1 MGHSSNEWNGHPAM
15 LLRKLR
21 ALLPKRSRSAKPAV
35 DRNRVLSSL
44 RTKYI
49 HFKILLDSNTQL
61 LNIFADLE
69 EKLKGRS
76 AFGLAWL
83 KAQCIKIVF
92 HTGRMIRSF
101 EIMSGRRYPELYQR
115 LEWIVQQLAL
125 VDTPRPEPLS
135 SEYVLFD
142 DRIDRSIVTVVG
154 GKSAHLGEIRNRI
167 GLPVARGFAVTTAAF
182 RKWVESDELNS
193 FIRREKEKLD
203 VIQPETVVE
212 VSRTIQHAL
221 LNGEL
226 PEDIAA
232 CILDAF
238 DRLAREVGVE
248 PDRLRIAVRSSALG
262 EDSDM
267 SFAGQYLSVLNA
279 TRDRLLQ
286 EYKRVVASLFSENA
300 ISYRQHMGIPFQDAA
315 MSVACLEM
323 VDSVVSGVMY
333 TRHPFEPNSNQI
345 ILHAL
350 WGLGPYVVDGKI
362 KPDMYR
368 VEREPSMILKERRI
382 ADKPIRLV
390 ATHTGGLIEE
400 VVPEDMRHQP
410 TLTEIEAI
418 TLAQYGVRLERHFGC
433 PQDVEWAIDCNGRIV
448 ILQSRPLKIGHG
460 LGGESSEDPGPIEG
474 YDLLITDAEIA
485 NPGIGIGSAKI
496 VKSTSD
502 LIGFPEG
509 AVLVAP
515 TSSPQ
520 YVMALHRAQAVVTDA
535 GSMTGHMAAV
545 CREYRIPT
553 LMNARGATQ
562 KIRDGEMITVDA
574 RMGRVYRG
582 QVIELQGYDEDH
594 GAFMKGSPIYEML
607 QNRTRHI
614 LPLHLTDPKSE
625 EFSST
630 NCRTIHDIMR
640 YLHELSYGE
649 IFHLSDHASDRWQAT
664 QKLISSIPLD
674 LYVVNIGGGVAE
686 EKSEA
691 GRITVDDIISVPFK
705 ALLTGMLRRE
715 FHQAEP
721 RPIELSGFFSVMS
734 RQMLD
739 PPNMMRERFGDKSYA
754 IVSNKY
760 MNFSSRVGY
769 HYSILDSYCGRT
781 SAKNYIHFQFKG
793 GAADEIRRERRARC
807 IAVILAH
814 YGFMTEVVG
823 DRVNARYAKD
833 ETNQMTQRLDILGRL
848 LMYSRQMDMLMKGE
862 EMVSVLADHFIEGNY
877 ALCCSTD
884 GRS

>member
-1 MGHSSNEWNGHPAM
+1 M
-15 LLRKLR
+15 LLRKLQ
-21 ALLPKRSRSAKPAV
+21 ALLPKRLRSAKPTV

-76 AFGLAWL
+76 AFGLEWL

-115 LEWIVQQLAL
+115 LDWIVQHLAL
-125 VDTPRPEPLS
+125 AAPPRTEVPT
-135 SEYVLFD
+135 SEVILFY
-142 DRIDRSIVTVVG
+142 DRIDQSIGSVVG

-167 GLPVARGFAVTTAAF
+167 GLPVPKGFAVTTTAF
-182 RKWVESDELNS
+182 RKWVESDELYS

-212 VSRTIQHAL
+212 VSRKIQQAL
-221 LNGEL
+221 LDSAL

-232 CILDAF
+232 SILDAF
-238 DRLAREVGVE
+238 DQLALEVRVE
-248 PDRLRIAVRSSALG
+248 PDNLRVAVRSSALG
-262 EDSDM
+262 EDSEM
-267 SFAGQYLSVLNA
+267 SFAGQYLSVLNV

-323 VDSVVSGVMY
+323 VNSVVSGVMY
-333 TRHPFEPNSNQI
+333 TRHPFQPESNQV

-362 KPDMYR
+362 EPDMYW
-368 VEREPSMILKERRI
+368 VEREPSITLRESRI

-390 ATHTGGLIEE
+390 ATISGNLVEE
-400 VVPEDMRHQP
+400 IVPEDLRHQP
-410 TLTEIEAI
+410 TLTEVEAI
-418 TLAQYGVRLERHFGC
+418 TLAQYGLRLEAHFGG
-433 PQDVEWAIDCNGRIV
+433 PQDVEWAIDCDGRIV
-448 ILQSRPLKIGHG
+448 ILQSRPLKTDCGVG
-460 LGGESSEDPGPIEG
+460 RGFSEDRAPIAG
-474 YDLLITDAEIA
+474 YDLVIWDAEIA
-485 NPGIGIGSAKI
+485 NPGVGMGPAKI

-502 LIGFPEG
+502 LIDFPEG

-520 YVMALHRAQAVVTDA
+520 YVMVLQRAQAVVTDA

-562 KIRDGEMITVDA
+562 KIRPGEVITVDA
-574 RMGRVYRG
+574 RSGRVYRG
-582 QVIELQGYDEDH
+582 EVVELQGYNEDH

-607 QNRTRHI
+607 QDRTRHI

-625 EFSST
+625 QFSST

-649 IFHLSDHASDRWQAT
+649 IFHLSDQASDRWQAT
-664 QKLISSIPLD
+664 KKLISSIPLD
-674 LYVVNIGGGVAE
+674 LYVVDIGGGVVE
-686 EKSEA
+686 DKSEA
-691 GRITVDDIISVPFK
+691 SRITVDDIVCLPFK

-807 IAVILAH
+807 IAAILAH

-833 ETNQMTQRLDILGRL
+833 ETNHMIQRLDILGRL

-862 EMVSVLADHFIEGNY
+862 EMVSVLADHFIGGNY

-884 GRS
+884 VQA

>member
-1 MGHSSNEWNGHPAM
+1 M
-15 LLRKLR
+15 LLRKLQ
-21 ALLPKRSRSAKPAV
+21 ALLPKRLRSAKPAV

-76 AFGLAWL
+76 AFGLEWL

-101 EIMSGRRYPELYQR
+101 EIMSGRRYPELYQQLDR
-115 LEWIVQQLAL
+115 IVQHLAL
-125 VDTPRPEPLS
+125 AEPPRTETPS
-135 SEYVLFD
+135 SEVILFY
-142 DRIDRSIVTVVG
+142 DRIDQSTGSVVG

-167 GLPVARGFAVTTAAF
+167 GLPVPKGFAVTTAAF
-182 RKWVESDELNS
+182 RKWVESDELYS

-212 VSRTIQHAL
+212 VSRKIQDAL
-221 LNGEL
+221 IDSEL

-232 CILDAF
+232 SILDAF
-238 DRLAREVGVE
+238 DQLALEVGVE
-248 PDRLRIAVRSSALG
+248 PDNLRVAVRSSALG
-262 EDSDM
+262 EDSEM
-267 SFAGQYLSVLNA
+267 SFAGQYLSVLNV

-323 VDSVVSGVMY
+323 VNSFVSGVMY
-333 TRHPFEPNSNQI
+333 TRHPFEPESNQI

-350 WGLGPYVVDGKI
+350 WGLGPYVVDGKME
-362 KPDMYR
+362 PDMYR
-368 VEREPSMILKERRI
+368 VEREPSLMLRESRI
-382 ADKPIRLV
+382 ADKPIRLA
-390 ATHTGGLIEE
+390 ATIHGDLIEE
-400 VVPEDMRHQP
+400 IVPEDLRHRP
-410 TLTEIEAI
+410 TLTEDEAI
-418 TLAQYGVRLERHFGC
+418 MLAQYGQRLEAHFGG
-433 PQDVEWAIDCNGRIV
+433 PQDVEWAIDRLGRIV
-448 ILQSRPLKIGHG
+448 ILQSRPLKTDSGVG
-460 LGGESSEDPGPIEG
+460 RGSAEDRGPIEG
-474 YDLLITDAEIA
+474 YDLVIRDAEIA
-485 NPGIGIGSAKI
+485 NPGIGMGPAKI
-496 VKSTSD
+496 VKNASD
-502 LIGFPEG
+502 LIDFPEG

-520 YVMALHRAQAVVTDA
+520 YVMVLQRAQAVVTDA
-535 GSMTGHMAAV
+535 GSITGHMAAV

-562 KIRDGEMITVDA
+562 KIRPGEMITVDA
-574 RMGRVYRG
+574 RSGRIYRG
-582 QVIELQGYDEDH
+582 EVVELQRFNEDH

-607 QNRTRHI
+607 QDRSRHI

-649 IFHLSDHASDRWQAT
+649 IFHLSDQASDRWQAT
-664 QKLISSIPLD
+664 KKLMSSIPLD
-674 LYVVNIGGGVAE
+674 LYVVDIGGGVSE

-691 GRITVDDIISVPFK
+691 SRITVDDIVCLPFK

-739 PPNMMRERFGDKSYA
+739 PPNMVRERFGDKSYA

-807 IAVILAH
+807 IAAILGH
-814 YGFMTEVVG
+814 YGFMAEVVG

-833 ETNQMTQRLDILGRL
+833 ETDHMIQRLDILGRL

-877 ALCCSTD
+877 ALFASTD
-884 GRS
+884 VPSCYPRNRS

>member
-1 MGHSSNEWNGHPAM
+1 M
-15 LLRKLR
+15 LLRKIK
-21 ALLPKRSRSAKPAV
+21 ALLPKRLRFGKPSV

-44 RTKYI
+44 RTKYV

-83 KAQCIKIVF
+83 RAQCIKIVF

-101 EIMSGRRYPELYQR
+101 EIMSGRKYPELYQR

-125 VDTPRPEPLS
+125 VDPPKMEAS
-135 SEYVLFD
+135 FSEVVLFD
-142 DRIDRSIVTVVG
+142 DRIDESIETVVG
-154 GKSAHLGEIRNRI
+154 GKSAHLGEIRNKI
-167 GLPVARGFAVTTAAF
+167 GLPVPRGFAVTTTAF
-182 RKWVESDELNS
+182 RKWVESEAFHS

-212 VSRTIQHAL
+212 VSRKIQQAL
-221 LNGEL
+221 LNSEL
-226 PEDIAA
+226 PEDIATG
-232 CILDAF
+232 ILGAF
-238 DRLAREVGVE
+238 DRLALEVGVE
-248 PDRLRIAVRSSALG
+248 QDRLRVAVRSSALG
-262 EDSDM
+262 EDNEK
-267 SFAGQYLSVLNA
+267 SFAGQYLSVLNV
-279 TRDRLLQ
+279 TRDRLLH

-315 MSVACLEM
+315 MSVVCLEM
-323 VDSVVSGVMY
+323 VNSVVSGVMY
-333 TRHPFEPNSNQI
+333 TRHPFEPESNQI
-345 ILHAL
+345 VLHAL
-350 WGLGPYVVDGKI
+350 WGLGPYVVDGKME
-362 KPDMYR
+362 PDMYR
-368 VEREPSMILKERRI
+368 VLREPLTLSESRI

-390 ATHTGGLIEE
+390 ATIHGDLVEE
-400 VVPEDMRHQP
+400 IVPEDLRHQP
-410 TLTEIEAI
+410 TLTQEEAI
-418 TLAQYGVRLERHFGC
+418 TLARYGLRLEMHFGI
-433 PQDVEWAIDCNGRIV
+433 PQDVEWARDRHGRIL
-448 ILQSRPLKIGHG
+448 ILQSRPLKTDFGMG
-460 LGGESSEDPGPIEG
+460 RGSSEDRGSIDG
-474 YDLLITDAEIA
+474 YDLVIQDAEIA
-485 NPGIGIGSAKI
+485 NPGVGMGPARI
-496 VKSTSD
+496 VKSNSD
-502 LIGFPEG
+502 LIDFPEG
-509 AVLVAP
+509 AVLVSP

-520 YVMALHRAQAVVTDA
+520 YVMVLQRAQAVVTDA

-562 KIRDGEMITVDA
+562 KIRPGEMITVDA
-574 RMGRVYRG
+574 RSGRIYRG
-582 QVIELQGYDEDH
+582 EVVELQSYNEDH
-594 GAFMKGSPIYEML
+594 GAFMKGSPIHQML
-607 QNRTRHI
+607 QDRSRHI

-625 EFSST
+625 QFSST
-630 NCRTIHDIMR
+630 HCRTIHDIMR

-649 IFHLSDHASDRWQAT
+649 IFHLSDQASDRWQAT
-664 QKLISSIPLD
+664 KKLISSIPLD
-674 LYVVNIGGGVAE
+674 LYVVDIGGGVVE
-686 EKSEA
+686 GKSEA
-691 GRITVDDIISVPFK
+691 SRITVDDILCLPFK

-721 RPIELSGFFSVMS
+721 RPIELSGFLSVMS

-807 IAVILAH
+807 IAAILGH

-833 ETNQMTQRLDILGRL
+833 ETTHMTQRLDILGRL
-848 LMYSRQMDMLMKGE
+848 LIYSRQMDMLMKGE

-877 ALCCSTD
+877 VLSP
-884 GRS
+884 